1 MNSFNRTTKSKK
13 KSNMTL
19 WMKINSFDS
28 LFTSSAAGVRHL
40 GIQNWWMS
48 NWISFSKPMINWDD
62 TLIWKCYRCSLEL
75 MLCTTVS
82 WTKKCKP
89 TTTYRISSRYL
100 VYWIARW
107 WYSSMPTLVEIHGA
121 KFFRTRNLH
130 ILFKQWNIST
140 LISFLK
146 QWDFLVCCLD
156 FFDSYYMSHRKEI
169 QSD

>member
-1 MNSFNRTTKSKK
+1 MS
-13 KSNMTL
+13 L
-19 WMKINSFDS
+19 WMKINYFDS

-107 WYSSMPTLVEIHGA
+107 CYSSMPTVVEIQGA
-121 KFFRTRNLH
+121 KVRGSFEPGNYSTQTIKYFNINL
-130 ILFKQWNIST
+130 IFEIMRFSSMLPWY
-140 LISFLK
+140 
-146 QWDFLVCCLD
+146 
-156 FFDSYYMSHRKEI
+156 FFDSYHMSHRKLKES
-169 QSD
+169 Q

>member
-1 MNSFNRTTKSKK
+1 
-13 KSNMTL
+13 
-19 WMKINSFDS
+19 MKINSFDS

-89 TTTYRISSRYL
+89 TTTYSISSRYL

-107 WYSSMPTLVEIHGA
+107 CYSSMPTLVEIHGA
-121 KFFRTRNLH
+121 KLMGAWFFWTRKLFYP
-130 ILFKQWNIST
+130 ILMKMKYFNINFIFKT
-140 LISFLK
+140 LGFSNTYVALIFLTHTIHE
-146 QWDFLVCCLD
+146 
-156 FFDSYYMSHRKEI
+156 S
-169 QSD
+169 